1 MFQGRGAQ
9 NSLWPIGF
17 NQPKLGK
24 IPGRA
29 TEEANNFIGGE
40 TNRIL
45 QNHLLFVKSAVATEA
60 KQADRNDYVCL
71 HPLV

>member
-1 MFQGRGAQ
+1 MG
-9 NSLWPIGF
+9 L

-40 TNRIL
+40 TNCIL
-45 QNHLLFVKSAVATEA
+45 QSHLLFVKFAVATEA

>member
-1 MFQGRGAQ
+1 MG
-9 NSLWPIGF
+9 L

-29 TEEANNFIGGE
+29 TEEASSFIGGE

-45 QNHLLFVKSAVATEA
+45 QKHLLFVKFAVATEA

-71 HPLV
+71 YPLV